1 MGQDS
6 IIPII
11 AGAFGTVAEDVVGG
25 RDGSEAGGGVWV
37 RAVMVR
43 MVGERECI
51 KLSIYH
57 HFRKDNNDC
66 ASCNKPKTSQ
76 FVIIIDLDNGFRIG
90 VWMHVC
96 MYVCMYVHTS

>member
-1 MGQDS
+1 MGQDA

-11 AGAFGTVAEDVVGG
+11 ASAFDTVTEDVVGG

-51 KLSIYH
+51 ELSIYH

-76 FVIIIDLDNGFRIG
+76 VIFPANNRDRSGLSLRVLLISTTGFV
-90 VWMHVC
+90 
-96 MYVCMYVHTS
+96 